1 MNRQV
6 QVRTPDT
13 HMQCLNHRLFVNL
26 LKELFCFTVN
36 GLQFCNDTRYEYTEI
51 GSQISITSP
60 DYPNED
66 NTTQPCSI
74 LINIVFNR
82 SFVIHIEELKSG
94 YTNLTTNECF
104 PRYQILHLNNR
115 PLPNQRPTCVK
126 IGNDYSYRKNISVN
140 TTEPI
145 RLKLTLNGAGRAF
158 NFTFL
163 GKPLIAQSHIEIG

>member
-115 PLPNQRPTCVK
+115 PLPNRKSTCVK
-126 IGNDYSYRKNISVN
+126 KGNDFSYRKNISVN